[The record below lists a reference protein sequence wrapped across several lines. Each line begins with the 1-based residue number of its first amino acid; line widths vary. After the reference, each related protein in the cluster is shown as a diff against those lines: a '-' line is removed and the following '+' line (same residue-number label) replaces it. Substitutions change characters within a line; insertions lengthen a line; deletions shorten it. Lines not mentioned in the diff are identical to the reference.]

1 MHNKNSQ
8 LVRKI
13 HKNIL
18 EKHLAGQGAR
28 IVVAVSGGADS
39 MALLYI
45 MEELAGK
52 LNLELIV
59 AHLNHH
65 IRGKEA
71 DKDEAFVFEVVR
83 NMGLQFVAGSSY
95 VRRIASRRGI
105 SLEMAARKARYS
117 FLGKT
122 VRTTNSSCAALAHTA
137 DDQVENVI
145 LKLSRGS
152 GLRGL
157 SGMDWK
163 SLPAGFPVIR
173 PLLNV
178 YKDELTGFLKRKGLG
193 WREDASNK
201 DLKIMRNAVR
211 HEVIPA
217 LESRLNPSFK
227 ETVRRNMD
235 ILREED
241 KWLQTLASQLLRRCA
256 GARDKTGRPALNIQE
271 LKKLSPAEL
280 RRVVHLWIV
289 RAKIASES
297 PDCATITRIEKLVGN
312 KKGTGAVPIGNGC
325 LVHRVYDRLVLEN
338 CAGKNAI
345 ESSRGRFRAVTIS
358 IPGQTK
364 LPRTRLK
371 ITARKKPG
379 LSLDKSGNIG
389 CPPLSGTVSLEKLGN
404 RKLTARTW
412 RKGDRISPTGM
423 SGSKKVQDI
432 FVDQKVP
439 PEQRKTIPLIVCE
452 NELVW
457 LPGYSVARDWTIKD
471 PSRPNI
477 QLSLLNE

>member
-1 MHNKNSQ
+1 MHGKDSQ

-13 HKNIL
+13 HKNIR
-18 EKHLAGQGAR
+18 EKRLADQGAR
-28 IVVAVSGGADS
+28 IVVGVSGGADS

-45 MEELAGK
+45 MEELAEK

-71 DKDEAFVFEVVR
+71 DKDEAFVFEAAR

-95 VRRIASRRGI
+95 VRRIASRRSI
-105 SLEMAARKARYS
+105 SLEMAARKARYR

-122 VRTTNSSCAALAHTA
+122 VRTTDSSCAALAHTA
-137 DDQVENVI
+137 DDQVENLI

-178 YKDELTGFLKRKGLG
+178 YKKELIGFLRRRDMG

-211 HEVIPA
+211 HEIIPT

-235 ILREED
+235 ILREENN
-241 KWLQTLASQLLRRCA
+241 WLRDLASQLLRRCT
-256 GARDKTGRPALNIQE
+256 GAPEKTGRPPLNIQE

-280 RRVVHLWIV
+280 RRVIHLWIV
-289 RAKIASES
+289 RAKIADES
-297 PDCATITRIEKLVGN
+297 PDCATVARIEKLVGS
-312 KKGTGAVPIGNGC
+312 KKGTGTVPLGNGC
-325 LVHRVYDRLVLEN
+325 RIKRVYDTLKIEN
-338 CAGKNAI
+338 CTGKNSI
-345 ESSRGRFRAVTIS
+345 VSSRGRSWAVTIF
-358 IPGQTK
+358 IPGRTL
-364 LPRTRLK
+364 LPCTRLK
-371 ITARKKPG
+371 ITARKETG

-389 CPPLSGTVSLEKLGN
+389 CPPLSATISLEKLGN

-423 SGSKKVQDI
+423 NGSKKVQDI
-432 FVDQKVP
+432 FVDNKVP
-439 PEQRKTIPLIVCE
+439 PEQRKTIPLVVCE
-452 NELVW
+452 NELIW
-457 LPGYSVARDWTIKD
+457 LPGYSVARNWT
-471 PSRPNI
+471 
-477 QLSLLNE
+477 